1 MQVAIIL
8 EQYIDKRFMRTIF
21 TAFFAIII
29 ATANATESNGS
40 TISITNKIATNN
52 ADAIIAKL
60 KALTENYKK
69 KVNAARNVN
78 ELLAIATE
86 YGEKAESLAYE
97 CNDAYA
103 DGHITKEEHKKCEG
117 FFYKYASEVNKACR
131 NKRAALNR

>member
-1 MQVAIIL
+1 M
-8 EQYIDKRFMRTIF
+8 KKIF
-21 TAFFAIII
+21 IVFFAVTMIIG
-29 ATANATESNGS
+29 TVDATENNSRVITS
-40 TISITNKIATNN
+40 TNKMANSK

-60 KALTENYKK
+60 KALTESHKK
-69 KVNAARNVN
+69 KVNAARNIN

-117 FFYKYASEVNKACR
+117 FFYKYASDMNKTTR
-131 NKRAALNR
+131 NRRAQLSRR